1 MTTKVTVDAHAGWPV
16 EVTTVDRV
24 QIVGEESERVTE
36 SKTTVPPHTTQD
48 FYVHSHRE
56 LHVKEMPNTPA
67 EQTAT

>member
-24 QIVGEESERVTE
+24 RVLGEDADRVTE
-36 SKTTVPPHTTQD
+36 SKTVVAPHTTQD

-56 LHVKEMPNTPA
+56 LHVKELP
-67 EQTAT
+67 Q